1 MKSSTSEGVERLKVA
16 RDLHDTL
23 AQEIAALGF
32 TCDEAIALEPIGAS
46 RSTLLDIR
54 SKLSL
59 LSTTLRDEIALL
71 RDEERS
77 FVEML
82 DGFVREVNG
91 TSEISI
97 TNTAAGGFV
106 LEPKET
112 VELFRAARE
121 ILTNILTH
129 SGAARVAI
137 STYRAGTKNELLIT
151 DDGRDYRINP
161 SEVTHHF
168 GAQGARER
176 IESLGGTLEY
186 SRDNSLNCYRISLSQ
201 C

>member
-1 MKSSTSEGVERLKVA
+1 
-16 RDLHDTL
+16 
-23 AQEIAALGF
+23 
-32 TCDEAIALEPIGAS
+32 
-46 RSTLLDIR
+46 
-54 SKLSL
+54 
-59 LSTTLRDEIALL
+59 
-71 RDEERS
+71 
-77 FVEML
+77 ML

-106 LEPKET
+106 LEPKVT

-168 GAQGARER
+168 GAQGASRE
-176 IESLGGTLEY
+176 
-186 SRDNSLNCYRISLSQ
+186 NSLNYYRISLSQ

>member
-1 MKSSTSEGVERLKVA
+1 LKSSTSEAVERLKVA

-46 RSTLLDIR
+46 RSSLLEIR

-91 TSEISI
+91 TSGISI
-97 TNTAAGGFV
+97 TNTAADCFA
-106 LEPKET
+106 LAPTET

-129 SGAARVAI
+129 SGATSITI
-137 STYRAGTKNELLIT
+137 SSRTTSTEQELAIT
-151 DDGRDYRINP
+151 DDGNDYLISAIEP
-161 SEVTHHF
+161 THHF
-168 GAQGARER
+168 GAQGVRER
-176 IESLGGTLEY
+176 VESLGGTMDY
-186 SRDNSLNCYRISLSQ
+186 SRENSLNYYRISLSL